1 HHNRHYNITSSES
14 QQRPNRRLLPINIEV
29 INYRDGNVAELV
41 ALGNVSVTTATEW
54 LFLRHPLVLSYHQ
67 LDLLDA
73 GILSEKQSDA
83 MIGHLKEG
91 EFLGPLGVYSIS
103 KADRIHWDIEDVDWG
118 GGGQ

>member
-54 LFLRHPLVLSYHQ
+54 LFLRHPLARFPARTGTDPWRGEYASRSPSVPP
-67 LDLLDA
+67 
-73 GILSEKQSDA
+73 GSESRAFPAWGLPVATCRKESDSCPTSHRA
-83 MIGHLKEG
+83 
-91 EFLGPLGVYSIS
+91 
-103 KADRIHWDIEDVDWG
+103 
-118 GGGQ
+118 